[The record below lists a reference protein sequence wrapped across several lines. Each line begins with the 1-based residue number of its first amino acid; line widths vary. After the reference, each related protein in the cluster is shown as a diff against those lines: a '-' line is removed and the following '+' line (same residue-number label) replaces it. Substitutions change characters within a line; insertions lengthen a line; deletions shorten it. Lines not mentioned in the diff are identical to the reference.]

1 MTNVSYTGFVVLVLS
16 VGVLLMSPSSYAG
29 AANPVADAN
38 IVVSQENTSTGYCVI
53 AVEPQASAKCSA
65 PGRAEDI
72 CVSNNTNLTFSLGGG
87 RSGEFYIVPDP
98 FQNPLFADG
107 GQGTCKA
114 RSNNGSLKCKV
125 SKPGNESSNGYKF
138 WVFVDGCAQPL
149 DPRIYVN

>member
-16 VGVLLMSPSSYAG
+16 VCVALISPSSHAG

-38 IVVSQENTSTGYCVI
+38 ISVSQENTETGYCVI
-53 AVEPQASAKCSA
+53 AVEPQSSAKCSGA
-65 PGRAEDI
+65 GAQDI
-72 CVSNNTNLTFSLGGG
+72 CVSANTRLTFTLGGG
-87 RSGEFYIVPDP
+87 RSGEFYIIPDP

-125 SKPGNESSNGYKF
+125 SKPGIESSNGYKF